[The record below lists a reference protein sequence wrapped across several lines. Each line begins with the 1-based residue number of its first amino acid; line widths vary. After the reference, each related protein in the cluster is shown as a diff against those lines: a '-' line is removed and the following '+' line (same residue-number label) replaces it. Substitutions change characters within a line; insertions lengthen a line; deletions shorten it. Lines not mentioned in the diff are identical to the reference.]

1 MFRFLFNLL
10 WFVLG
15 GLVMGLGGWLAG
27 LLCAIS
33 VVGLPWARSCFV
45 IGNFSFWPFGQE
57 AISRQALTGRRDWGT
72 GSLGTLGNVIWFLV
86 AGWWLAIG
94 HLTSA
99 LACFLTVVGIPFGL
113 QHIKL
118 AQIALAPVGMTVVPK
133 RWAGFIPEGRL
144 EQSCDSPDQFDGI
157 GEQEHGVRVW
167 SQSLAT
173 RAGLACRLQ
182 VFCSALRRRG

>member
-15 GLVMGLGGWLAG
+15 GLVMGLGWWLAG

-45 IGNFSFWPFGQE
+45 IGNFAFWPFGQE

-133 RWAGFIPEGRL
+133 R
-144 EQSCDSPDQFDGI
+144 
-157 GEQEHGVRVW
+157 
-167 SQSLAT
+167 
-173 RAGLACRLQ
+173 
-182 VFCSALRRRG
+182 

>member
-1 MFRFLFNLL
+1 MAAVPVFRFLFNLL

-15 GLVMGLGGWLAG
+15 GLVMGLGWWLAG

-57 AISRQALTGRRDWGT
+57 AISRQTLTGRRDWGT
-72 GSLGTLGNVIWFLV
+72 GPLGTLGNVIWFLV

-94 HLTSA
+94 HLASA
-99 LACFLTVVGIPFGL
+99 LACFLTIVGIPFGL

-118 AQIALAPVGMTVVPK
+118 AVIALAPVGMTVVPQ
-133 RWAGFIPEGRL
+133 R
-144 EQSCDSPDQFDGI
+144 
-157 GEQEHGVRVW
+157 
-167 SQSLAT
+167 
-173 RAGLACRLQ
+173 
-182 VFCSALRRRG
+182 